1 MNDTATK
8 FCQSCGTQLPATAT
22 FCSNC
27 GSAVGVAPAAA
38 APAAPAAPQ
47 MNYQQQAYAPAGK
60 SKTPAVVL
68 AVFFGFWSWLYTF
81 KVNKNKF
88 FIGLGASVISMI
100 IQISSLV
107 ANSSQQTYY
116 QACINDFVYG
126 TTALEDCIQYM
137 PDYTMTYVAGA
148 ISFGF
153 WLWAVI
159 DNARKPASFYQA
171 YPNVK

>member
-68 AVFFGFWSWLYTF
+68 AVFLGFWSWLYTF
-81 KVNKNKF
+81 KVNKTKF
-88 FIGLGASVISMI
+88 FIALGLNT
-100 IQISSLV
+100 LV
-107 ANSSQQTYY
+107 SIVAIGFMVVLFQEMMPTYNSCLY
-116 QACINDFVYG
+116 QA
-126 TTALEDCIQYM
+126 
-137 PDYTMTYVAGA
+137 TYASECAAYAPTSSFSTFLISVA
-148 ISFGF
+148 SFPL